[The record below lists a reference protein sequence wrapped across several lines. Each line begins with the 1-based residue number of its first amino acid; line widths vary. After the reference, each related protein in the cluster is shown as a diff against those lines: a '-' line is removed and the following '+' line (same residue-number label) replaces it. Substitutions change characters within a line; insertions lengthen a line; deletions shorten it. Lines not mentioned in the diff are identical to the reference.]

1 MRKEGSFE
9 LNDYNGQKKASFM
22 SAATAT
28 KYIWDLSPASLEA
41 EIADTEESGEVDCY
55 TWELFNI
62 FVELSQN
69 V

>member
-1 MRKEGSFE
+1 MGKFLSLGIAVGPRKQWG
-9 LNDYNGQKKASFM
+9 
-22 SAATAT
+22 
-28 KYIWDLSPASLEA
+28 DLSPASLEA

>member
-1 MRKEGSFE
+1 
-9 LNDYNGQKKASFM
+9 M